1 VIIHIYKDAAGRI
14 QYRLRMREDFSA
26 DELLEIF
33 ARLIDKVMACYKKIK
48 SHG

>member
-26 DELLEIF
+26 DEMLGIF
-33 ARLIDKVMACYKKIK
+33 YRLFKKAMAAYNKIK
-48 SHG
+48 NHG